1 MSARVDVVIP
11 AYNGAR
17 TIESAIASIQAQTV
31 RDIRIIVV
39 NDGSTD
45 RTGAIVAEL
54 ARNDDRIVQ
63 IDQANGGIV
72 DALNAGLAACDAE
85 FIARHDADDLAA
97 PDRFERQLD
106 YLDRHPDC
114 VAVSGAVRHIDTDG
128 RVIAAYKLSRPAELA
143 DATRYPQREPYL
155 PHPFLMA
162 RRAAIED
169 VGGYRY
175 VFHAEDVDLYWR
187 LRDRGRLHNM
197 TDVLGDYRIHAESV
211 TSASVLNGRISAV
224 SSQRSG
230 IASMRRR
237 AGRPDLL
244 FPKSFLAECQA
255 ARSLE
260 AIVHAGARDLDEE
273 EAERLAASTC
283 AKLIE
288 FVNYRPYKLEMED
301 CRFIR
306 RTLTRVM
313 PHMEQDSRQWCRVML
328 SKTATSL
335 VISGDLSL
343 AARLS
348 TLRLVPVVFARLCQ
362 RSLRSVKG
370 RRR

>member
-45 RTGAIVAEL
+45 RTGALVADL

-63 IDQANGGIV
+63 IDQRNGGIV
-72 DALNAGLAACDAE
+72 DALNAGLAACNAE
-85 FIARHDADDLAA
+85 FIARHDADDLAT
-97 PDRFERQLD
+97 PDRFDRQLD
-106 YLDRHPDC
+106 YLHRHPDC

-128 RVIAAYKLSRPAELA
+128 GLIAAYKLSPPAELA

-162 RRAAIED
+162 RRTAIED

-187 LRDRGRLHNM
+187 LCDRGRLHNM
-197 TDVLGDYRIHAESV
+197 TDILGDYRIHAESV

-230 IASMRRR
+230 IAAIRRR

-244 FPKSFLAECQA
+244 FPKSFLAECHA

-260 AIVHAGARDLDEE
+260 AIVHIGARDLDNE
-273 EAERLAASTC
+273 EAERLAAAAC

-288 FVNYRPYKLEMED
+288 FVNYRPYKLEIED

-313 PHMEQDSRQWCRVML
+313 PQMDRDSRQWCRVML
-328 SKTATSL
+328 SKTATSF
-335 VISGDLSL
+335 VVGGDLPL

-348 TLRLVPVVFARLCQ
+348 SWRMVPAVCARLCQ
-362 RSLRSVKG
+362 QVLRSIVG
-370 RRR
+370 RKR